1 MEPIWNPLYISETII
16 ITVFD
21 LESYG
26 TRKEPFIIIGSAK
39 KTTIFVLE
47 PYGTHME
54 PIWNPLCIGET
65 IIITVFDLKSYGT
78 LKKPFI
84 IIGSA
89 EKNYYLRSGTIWNP
103 YGTPYI

>member
-26 TRKEPFIIIGSAK
+26 TLKEPF
-39 KTTIFVLE
+39 
-47 PYGTHME
+47 M
-54 PIWNPLCIGET
+54 
-65 IIITVFDLKSYGT
+65 
-78 LKKPFI
+78 

-89 EKNYYLRSGTIWNP
+89 EKNYYFQSGTVWNP
-103 YGTPYI
+103 YGTHMEPLIQGWEGTKTFNSFLPFFANPPFNIWGKKRLKNGF

>member
-1 MEPIWNPLYISETII
+1 MQKKTTIFVLEQYGTHMEPIWNPLYISETII

-21 LESYG
+21 LE
-26 TRKEPFIIIGSAK
+26 
-39 KTTIFVLE
+39 
-47 PYGTHME
+47 
-54 PIWNPLCIGET
+54 
-65 IIITVFDLKSYGT
+65 SYGT

-103 YGTPYI
+103 YGTHMEPLIYK